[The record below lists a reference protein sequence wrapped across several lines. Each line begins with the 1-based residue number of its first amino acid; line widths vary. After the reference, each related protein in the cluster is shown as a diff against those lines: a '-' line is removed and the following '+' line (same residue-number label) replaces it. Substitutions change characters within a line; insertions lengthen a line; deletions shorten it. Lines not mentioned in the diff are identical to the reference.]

1 MTSGSVSN
9 NMSGKKAG
17 GVCGMD
23 RADGT
28 EGHGAE
34 RGCTLRPR

>member
-9 NMSGKKAG
+9 YMGVKKAG
-17 GVCGMD
+17 GLCGTD
-23 RADGT
+23 RAGGT